1 VQALN
6 YCAEAINDFR
16 MVEMALKHSPY
27 SALAYR
33 GLMRML
39 KECDKYILPNCCNL
53 IDPDLLGQLHHDL
66 ARLPAPCVAF
76 ESSWDKESDG
86 INDLAGFEQV
96 QCTRRIALCW
106 EMRPEYELLPY
117 LHEPFLKEFPE
128 GGTFI
133 LPIYYSLDSCRWT
146 PGLGGSFLP
155 YNNQMRSIQETD
167 NTPDATIIAASALFD
182 TGLAK
187 PTAQRFVCEP
197 FVILPELFER
207 WVMETGDKERVYAGI
222 ALDSRDEVMMFVQ
235 ACSALHCDNVTT
247 VSIDKKNTYKIIKSI
262 HEKEYLHL
270 RAGNISQLNGSYVWV
285 FSGKY

>member
-1 VQALN
+1 MQALN

-16 MVEMALKHSPY
+16 MVEMALKNSPY

-39 KECDKYILPNCCNL
+39 KDCEKFMLPNCCNL
-53 IDPDLLGQLHHDL
+53 IDPDLLGQLHLDL

-86 INDLAGFEQV
+86 ITDLAGFEQV

-106 EMRPEYELLPY
+106 EMRPEYELLPF

-133 LPIYYSLDSCRWT
+133 LPIFYPIESGRWT

-182 TGLAK
+182 VGLAK
-187 PTAQRFVCEP
+187 PTAKHFVCEP

-207 WVMETGDKERVYAGI
+207 WIEKTGDMEQVFAGI

-235 ACSALHCDNVTT
+235 ACSALSCDNVTST
-247 VSIDKKNTYKIIKSI
+247 NIDAKSAYKVIKSV
-262 HEKEYLHL
+262 HDKEINHL
-270 RAGNISQLNGSYVWV
+270 RAGDVSLLNVSYVWV